1 MTKIFLLEVALFFRN
16 KTRLMKAENKGEKL
30 PEVTNAD
37 VMRLLKKIG
46 AKDITS
52 ELRGQTFIMP
62 NHKKRS

>member
-1 MTKIFLLEVALFFRN
+1 MRF
-16 KTRLMKAENKGEKL
+16 ENIKEKSRK
-30 PEVTNAD
+30 VTNAD

-62 NHKKRS
+62 SNKRRG

>member
-1 MTKIFLLEVALFFRN
+1 MSKSDETGKRKN
-16 KTRLMKAENKGEKL
+16 
-30 PEVTNAD
+30 VTNAD

-62 NHKKRS
+62 TNKKRG

>member
-1 MTKIFLLEVALFFRN
+1 MTK
-16 KTRLMKAENKGEKL
+16 GESDKEEK
-30 PEVTNAD
+30 PRVTNAD

-62 NHKKRS
+62 NHKKRG

>member
-1 MTKIFLLEVALFFRN
+1 MRC
-16 KTRLMKAENKGEKL
+16 ENIKENPRK
-30 PEVTNAD
+30 VTNAD

-62 NHKKRS
+62 SNKKRG

>member
-1 MTKIFLLEVALFFRN
+1 MTKDESN
-16 KTRLMKAENKGEKL
+16 KEEK
-30 PEVTNAD
+30 PRVSNAD

-62 NHKKRS
+62 NHKKRG

>member
-1 MTKIFLLEVALFFRN
+1 MALFYRN
-16 KTRLMKAENKGEKL
+16 KTLLMKTENKGEKL

-37 VMRLLKKIG
+37 IMKLLKKIG

-62 NHKKRS
+62 SNKRRG

>member
-1 MTKIFLLEVALFFRN
+1 MKI
-16 KTRLMKAENKGEKL
+16 ENKEEKL
-30 PEVTNAD
+30 PKFTNAE

-62 NHKKRS
+62 SNKRRG